1 MLPSLF
7 VGTWLLFDRSVKFRL
22 DIVRM
27 ESIRFV
33 HEVSRQRIV
42 IAMIVTTTKKLTK
55 AEFWAL
61 ADASDLTYE
70 LIDGIAVAKVSPK
83 YFHARSARRILN
95 ILEAWAKDRGRAEM
109 EWAFDLSDSY
119 TPVPDLIYVSFD
131 RLPESWNENVA
142 CPVPPELA
150 IEIIS
155 PGQTFG
161 QMTQKASS
169 YLTGGVLQVW
179 VVDPAAQ
186 SVTVFYL
193 DRAPKTYMNNQVITD
208 DLFPSLSIE
217 IDRLF

>member
-1 MLPSLF
+1 M
-7 VGTWLLFDRSVKFRL
+7 
-22 DIVRM
+22 
-27 ESIRFV
+27 
-33 HEVSRQRIV
+33 
-42 IAMIVTTTKKLTK
+42 IATTTKKLTK
-55 AEFWAL
+55 VEFWAL

-70 LIDGIAVAKVSPK
+70 LIDGIAVAKMSPK

-95 ILEAWAKDRGRAEM
+95 ILEEWAKDRGRAEM
-109 EWAFDLSDSY
+109 EWAFDLSDHY

-131 RLPESWNENVA
+131 RLPESWNENEA

-161 QMTQKASS
+161 QMTQKAGS
-169 YLTGGVLQVW
+169 YLAGGVLQVW

-186 SVTVFYL
+186 SITIFYV
-193 DRAPKTYMNNQVITD
+193 DRAPKTYMNGEIITD
-208 DLFPSLSIE
+208 ELFPNLEIE

>member
-1 MLPSLF
+1 M
-7 VGTWLLFDRSVKFRL
+7 
-22 DIVRM
+22 
-27 ESIRFV
+27 
-33 HEVSRQRIV
+33 V
-42 IAMIVTTTKKLTK
+42 IAMIATTTKKLTK
-55 AEFWAL
+55 VEFWEL

-70 LIDGIAVAKVSPK
+70 LIDGIAVAKMSPK

-95 ILEAWAKDRGRAEM
+95 ILEEWAKDRGRAEM
-109 EWAFDLSDSY
+109 EWAFELSDSY

-131 RLPESWNENVA
+131 RLLESWNENTA
-142 CPVPPELA
+142 CPVSPELA

-161 QMTQKASS
+161 QMTQKAGI
-169 YLTGGVLQVW
+169 YLVGGVLQVW

-186 SVTVFYL
+186 SVTVFYP

-208 DLFPSLSIE
+208 ALFPGLSIA

>member
-1 MLPSLF
+1 M
-7 VGTWLLFDRSVKFRL
+7 
-22 DIVRM
+22 
-27 ESIRFV
+27 
-33 HEVSRQRIV
+33 
-42 IAMIVTTTKKLTK
+42 IATTTKQLTRK
-55 AEFWAL
+55 EFWEL

-70 LIDGIAVAKVSPK
+70 LIDGIAVTKMSPK

-95 ILEAWAKDRGRAEM
+95 ILAEWAKDRGRAEM
-109 EWAFDLSDSY
+109 EWAFDLSDNY

-131 RLPESWNENVA
+131 RLPESWNENAA

-161 QMTQKASS
+161 QMIQTASS

-179 VVDPAAQ
+179 VVDPTAQ
-186 SVTVFYL
+186 NVTVFYA
-193 DRAPKTYMNNQVITD
+193 DRAPKTYLNGEVITD
-208 DLFPSLSIE
+208 DLFPELSVE